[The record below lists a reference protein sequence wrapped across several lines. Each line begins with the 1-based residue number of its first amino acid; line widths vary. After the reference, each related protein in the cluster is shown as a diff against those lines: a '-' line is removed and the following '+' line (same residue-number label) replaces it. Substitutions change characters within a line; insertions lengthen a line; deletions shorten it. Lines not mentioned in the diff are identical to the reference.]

1 MAGVTHLQESE
12 GHAKYGATSYKGRI
26 GERQGKKVAHDACSM
41 FLERRTAQS
50 HQSSTSPM
58 SSVPES
64 DSWANACTGSSR
76 AMNLATTSFEP
87 KLVSFLYYE
96 VGRMTRR
103 RMEDVNFKNLKTP
116 YLLKIGQNAAKKL
129 LNHQSLVN
137 MQRHSGPIIQ
147 LLNPTATVVW
157 MLRPEDDVNTGWGA
171 RIHQGGGGG
180 GGGEED
186 GRERRRRRRRRRR
199 KWIVVKGADNHG
211 RMTQDD
217 TRPQGRESDASPLHQ
232 WRRTSDDSDR
242 VSQACSTLRGYVVKK
257 FYNVVTNFF
266 HFQERSEYINFS
278 PDSITIT
285 RIPPLP
291 SVAVRLPLP
300 MFVRRAW
307 ATSKCSPFRSRR
319 GQLW

>member
-1 MAGVTHLQESE
+1 MDRGEGVSE
-12 GHAKYGATSYKGRI
+12 TMTCHP
-26 GERQGKKVAHDACSM
+26 
-41 FLERRTAQS
+41 
-50 HQSSTSPM
+50 PM
-58 SSVPES
+58 RC
-64 DSWANACTGSSR
+64 A
-76 AMNLATTSFEP
+76 
-87 KLVSFLYYE
+87 
-96 VGRMTRR
+96 RR
-103 RMEDVNFKNLKTP
+103 R
-116 YLLKIGQNAAKKL
+116 
-129 LNHQSLVN
+129 
-137 MQRHSGPIIQ
+137 
-147 LLNPTATVVW
+147 
-157 MLRPEDDVNTGWGA
+157 
-171 RIHQGGGGG
+171 
-180 GGGEED
+180 
-186 GRERRRRRRRRRR
+186 
-199 KWIVVKGADNHG
+199 ADNHG

-217 TRPQGRESDASPLHQ
+217 TRPQGRKSDASPLHQ
-232 WRRTSDDSDR
+232 CRRTSDDSDR